1 MMSSMIRKETLRMQR
16 EWSPEERVA
25 RKRAGRDRCVQL
37 WKLIHQPGRKPQI
50 AEPWATGAMTADDLQ
65 RIAG

>member
-1 MMSSMIRKETLRMQR
+1 MLPAVIRKETQRMQR

-25 RKRAGRDRCVQL
+25 RKRAGRQRCVQL
-37 WKLIHQPGRKPQI
+37 WKLIHKPESKPHI
-50 AEPWATGAMTADDLQ
+50 AEPWATGAMTPADVS